1 LAYFIFPTGKKEDV
15 LDLVDY
21 AADLH
26 SSPRDDSTERIL
38 VGRTALM
45 AFAPA
50 AGIGKDIAIGFAPS
64 RPDGSGSLLPLI
76 LSSAKRVSFDT
87 AT

>member
-1 LAYFIFPTGKKEDV
+1 LDLAYFIFPTGKKEDV

-26 SSPRDDSTERIL
+26 SSPRDDGTEQNIGWENCFYD
-38 VGRTALM
+38 VCAGR
-45 AFAPA
+45 
-50 AGIGKDIAIGFAPS
+50 GIGKDIAIGFAPS
-64 RPDGSGSLLPLI
+64 AHPE
-76 LSSAKRVSFDT
+76 SAKRVSFDT